1 MSGEASSEQS
11 CVRNGVSY
19 DEVYLSSQN
28 DPGTSSDERVPSS
41 NSPST
46 EEDGDVDIDGSRD
59 DSSAQSMAN
68 AEPPTQFVIGP
79 NGLREFILL
88 PLWTVNDFRSIIKH
102 KNFDTLRKKFQI
114 PVNIPIRLPYK
125 FEKCYY
131 KGVDDVGVYE

>member
-1 MSGEASSEQS
+1 
-11 CVRNGVSY
+11 
-19 DEVYLSSQN
+19 
-28 DPGTSSDERVPSS
+28 
-41 NSPST
+41 
-46 EEDGDVDIDGSRD
+46 
-59 DSSAQSMAN
+59 MAN
-68 AEPPTQFVIGP
+68 AEPPTQSVIGP

-88 PLWTVNDFRSIIKH
+88 PLWMVNDFRSIIKH